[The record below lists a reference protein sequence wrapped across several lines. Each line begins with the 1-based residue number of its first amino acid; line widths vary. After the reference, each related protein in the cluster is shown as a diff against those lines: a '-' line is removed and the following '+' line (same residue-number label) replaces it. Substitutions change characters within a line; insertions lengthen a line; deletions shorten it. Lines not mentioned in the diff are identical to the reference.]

1 MSVSRG
7 AADPV
12 AADTSTPGA
21 GPTSDPAT
29 VRRGTLFGATAYLL
43 WGTFPLYFHALL
55 PANALEILLH
65 RMIWALVV
73 CVIALALMRDIRWVR
88 PLLHRPSRLLML
100 GVAAITIAINWGVY
114 IYAVNSGHVVEAALG
129 YFFNPLVT
137 VMLGVVLLR
146 ERLRPLQWC
155 AVGLG
160 ATAAVVL
167 TVDYGRPP
175 WVALVL
181 ALSFATYGLMK
192 KRVGVGLGAL
202 QSLSTET
209 ALLFPFAIAAL
220 VWLELD
226 GQGTFTSEGI
236 GHTLLLVSTGLATA
250 VPLLLFA
257 AAARR
262 IPLVTIGLLQFM
274 TPVLQLLCGV
284 LLMGEVVP
292 PSRWVGFGIVW
303 LALVVLTADS
313 LRAAHAVRLARAAE
327 GAAV

>member
-1 MSVSRG
+1 MTVSRG
-7 AADPV
+7 AAEPISTG
-12 AADTSTPGA
+12 APEPGEGTTADDAS
-21 GPTSDPAT
+21 
-29 VRRGTLFGATAYLL
+29 VRRGTLYGAGAYLL
-43 WGTFPLYFHALL
+43 WGAFPLYFRALL

-65 RMIWALVV
+65 RMIWSLAFCLV
-73 CVIALALMRDIRWVR
+73 ALALLRSVGWVR
-88 PLLHRPSRLLML
+88 PLLRHPTRLLML
-100 GVAAITIAINWGVY
+100 GVAAVTIAMNWGVY

-146 ERLRPLQWC
+146 ERLRTLQWC
-155 AVGLG
+155 AVALGLV
-160 ATAAVVL
+160 AAVVL
-167 TVDYGRPP
+167 TADYGRPP

-209 ALLFPFAIAAL
+209 ALLFPFAIGAL
-220 VWLELD
+220 VWLEVT
-226 GQGTFTSEGI
+226 GQGTFTSEGT
-236 GHTLLLVSTGLATA
+236 GHTLLLASTGIATA

-284 LLMGEVVP
+284 LLLGEVVP